1 MTTTT
6 LEALLKQN
14 PYYCPQ
20 CLEKG
25 HIRKLE
31 ISTDLSLVCVK
42 GEHGTI
48 DRSAAFLWEDLQNLV
63 TVLII
68 TKSDP
73 EELQKIIKLTQEAR
87 ASNELF
93 NQHSPLLKS

>member
-1 MTTTT
+1 MTIT
-6 LEALLKQN
+6 EALLKQN

-25 HIRKLE
+25 RIRKLE

-48 DRSAAFLWEDLQNLV
+48 DKSIAFLWEDLQNLV
-63 TVLII
+63 TVLVI
-68 TKSDP
+68 TKSDSK
-73 EELQKIIKLTQEAR
+73 ELKNVINLIQKAR
-87 ASNELF
+87 ADNKLSNYF
-93 NQHSPLLKS
+93 GYPMKV